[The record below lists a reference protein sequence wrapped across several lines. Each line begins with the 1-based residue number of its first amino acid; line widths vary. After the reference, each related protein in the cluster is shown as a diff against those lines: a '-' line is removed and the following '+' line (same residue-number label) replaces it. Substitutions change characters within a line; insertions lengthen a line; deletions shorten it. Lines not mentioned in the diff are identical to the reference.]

1 MEGVMKV
8 KLFLIITAVLAF
20 LFGVGFLFAPAQIPA
35 SHGVTADSGMK
46 HMAQFFGSG
55 LLALSVLSWSARNT
69 PDSKARRAIILALFV
84 YWTLGTI
91 VAVLWQL
98 TGIPNASGWSTVV
111 FHAPLAV
118 IFGYFAIKH
127 RGPIQ

>member
-1 MEGVMKV
+1 MKV

-20 LFGVGFLFAPAQIPA
+20 LFGIVFLLAPARIPA
-35 SHGVTADSGMK
+35 SHGITADPGMK

-55 LLALSVLSWSARNT
+55 LLALAVLSWATRNT
-69 PDSKARRAIILALFV
+69 PDSTARRAIVLALFV

-91 VAVLWQL
+91 VATLWQL
-98 TGIPNASGWSTVV
+98 TGIPEVSGWSTVV

-118 IFGYFAIKH
+118 IFGYFAIRY
-127 RGPIQ
+127 RGPIQE